1 MPEVQF
7 NNIVIVERI
16 SSFVEGEILVSI
28 SGVNLLCFAGNLP
41 QSVEVG
47 NSYSVRLNLMLFY
60 DYDLQERASHSETL
74 ERVDNSYAY
83 SVTGVLSGSSICC
96 QGFVLEDEILSD
108 EYSYLDGKMVSITA
122 DRIDVAF
129 L

>member
-1 MPEVQF
+1 M
-7 NNIVIVERI
+7 NIVKVEKI
-16 SSFVEGEILVSI
+16 SSFVEGEVLISIAGVHLV
-28 SGVNLLCFAGNLP
+28 CFAWNMP

-47 NSYSVRLNLMLFY
+47 NSYSVQLNLMQFD
-60 DYDLQERASHSETL
+60 DYDLHESPSYSETL
-74 ERVDNSYAY
+74 ERVDNSYTY

-108 EYSYLDGKMVSITA
+108 EYSYLNGKMVSITA
-122 DRIDVAF
+122 DRIDVVF